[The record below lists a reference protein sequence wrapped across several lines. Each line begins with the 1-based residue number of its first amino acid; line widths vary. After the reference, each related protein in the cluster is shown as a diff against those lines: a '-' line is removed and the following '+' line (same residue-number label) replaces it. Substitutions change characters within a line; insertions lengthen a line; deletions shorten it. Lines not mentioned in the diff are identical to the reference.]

1 MPHATKEVFLASLE
15 CPTKAW
21 LFRNSEGTRALS
33 EAERLRMDEGREVG
47 AKAREAIPGGVFP
60 APLGST
66 SAAERTASLIADGS
80 VEVVYEATFEVGGL
94 VAKADI
100 LRRQPT
106 GWTIIEVK
114 MSSNEKPELVHD
126 LAYTVMVARRAGLLV
141 SRAVLVLVSK
151 EYRLGLLP
159 NEFFVEVDR
168 TAEVNA
174 LVPQFVAHWDRV
186 SGMVL
191 RAEKPEPALIFACR
205 SCQYYEVDCLGKG
218 LENPLFDLPR
228 LSQSKFEK
236 LKALGVHSIGDIPAS
251 FDLTDNQERVRNAVA
266 SGEPW
271 QSPDLATALDQVT
284 WPAFFLDFETTSTA
298 QPLFENV
305 APFEQ
310 LPTQYSIHLYE
321 DAETE
326 LGHKEFLADHRVDE
340 RGRLAARLVA
350 DLEGS
355 GSIVVYSSFEKRII
369 NYLRALFPE
378 LANQLAGFIE
388 RLFDLE
394 ALIKGNCYHPEF
406 RGMSSIKRTLPALVP
421 GMGYDSLSI
430 GSGEDASAL
439 FARMARGERSWSE
452 CGKMRN
458 GLLKYCGQDTLAMVR
473 LVQALRRL
481 C

>member
-1 MPHATKEVFLASLE
+1 MLHATKEVLLASLD

-21 LFRNSEGTRALS
+21 LLQNSEGTRHLS
-33 EAERLRMDEGREVG
+33 EAEQLRMDDGREVG
-47 AKAREAIPGGVFP
+47 AKAREAIPDGVFP
-60 APLGST
+60 APFGST
-66 SAAERTASLIADGS
+66 STAVRTASLIADGAID
-80 VEVVYEATFEVGGL
+80 VIYEATIEVGGL

-100 LRRQPT
+100 L
-106 GWTIIEVK
+106 
-114 MSSNEKPELVHD
+114 
-126 LAYTVMVARRAGLLV
+126 RRAGLLV
-141 SRAVLVLVSK
+141 SRAVLVLVAK
-151 EYRLGLLP
+151 EYRLGLP
-159 NEFFVEVDR
+159 PSEFFVDVDR
-168 TAEVNA
+168 TAEVNV
-174 LVPQFVAHWDRV
+174 LVPQFVAHWDAA
-186 SGMVL
+186 SGLVL
-191 RAEKPEPALIFACR
+191 GAEKPEPELIFACC
-205 SCQYYEVDCLGKG
+205 SCPYYEDDCVGKG

-228 LSQSKFEK
+228 LSQSKFEN